1 MSQHD
6 YNIANATAPNARAD
20 INNALVAIVS
30 QNSGAA
36 EPTSTFAN
44 MIWYDSS
51 ANILKMRNEADNAWI
66 TLSTLDQSAGTA
78 SAPVAFAS
86 TAEAEAGTDTTKTM
100 NSARVKEAI
109 EARQVFDHL
118 VVGSY
123 AFLIN
128 NNAINGTVGANMIA
142 GTSYAGTSLLY
153 GVVVTNGGWT
163 TSSGGAIGGS
173 APSGTWRCMGST
185 VRGYYQVTGGEG
197 AVSGFYTAG
206 LFIRTS

>member
-6 YNIANATAPNARAD
+6 YNIVSDTAPAARAD
-20 INNALVAIVS
+20 INNVLAAIVS

-66 TLSTLDQSAGTA
+66 TLSTLDQSANTA
-78 SAPVAFAS
+78 AAPVAFAS

-100 NSARVKEAI
+100 NAARVKESI
-109 EARQVFDHL
+109 EARQLFAHL

-128 NNAINGTVGANMIA
+128 NTTSNMIA
-142 GTSYAGTSLLY
+142 GLSYAGTSLQY
-153 GVVVTNGGWT
+153 NVVVTNGGWT
-163 TSSGGAIGGS
+163 TTTNAALPGS
-173 APSGTWRCMGST
+173 AAAGTWRCMGST

-197 AVSGFYTAG
+197 AVSKFYTAG
-206 LFIRTS
+206 LFIRTA